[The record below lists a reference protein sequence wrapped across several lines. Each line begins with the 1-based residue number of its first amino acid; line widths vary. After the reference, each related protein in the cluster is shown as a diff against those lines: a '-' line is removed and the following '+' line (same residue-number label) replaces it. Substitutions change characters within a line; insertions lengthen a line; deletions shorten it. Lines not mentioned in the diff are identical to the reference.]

1 MSRPSTDEL
10 RELVAPSLRH
20 ARVDLEDL
28 QWGRGI
34 LRLVIDKPGGVTLD
48 DCERVSTAV
57 GAVLD
62 AYDPIA
68 ARYRL
73 EVTSPGAER
82 ALRQPEDWQTA
93 LGKNVRV
100 SFRQGESEM
109 VVEGFLAEISA
120 DVVTVVSKRRT
131 RRQEH
136 VVAMSDI
143 LSARIVVAI

>member
-1 MSRPSTDEL
+1 MPGPSPEAL

-20 ARVDLEDL
+20 ARVDLVDL

-34 LRLVIDKPGGVTLD
+34 LRLVIDRPGGVTLE

-57 GAVLD
+57 SSVLD

-68 ARYRL
+68 SRYRL

-82 ALRQPEDWQTA
+82 PLHQPEDWRAA

-100 SFRQGESEM
+100 LFVTGESET
-109 VVEGFLAEISA
+109 VIEGLLTEISQG
-120 DVVTVVSKRRT
+120 DITLVSKRRT
-131 RRQEH
+131 RKQEH
-136 VVAMSDI
+136 VVPRDAI
-143 LSARIVVAI
+143 RSARIVVAI

>member
-1 MSRPSTDEL
+1 
-10 RELVAPSLRH
+10 
-20 ARVDLEDL
+20 
-28 QWGRGI
+28 
-34 LRLVIDKPGGVTLD
+34 VTLE

-57 GAVLD
+57 SSVLD

-68 ARYRL
+68 SRYRL

-82 ALRQPEDWQTA
+82 PLRQPQDWQAA

-100 SFRQGESEM
+100 VFGDEESET
-109 VVEGFLAEISA
+109 VIEGLLAEIS
-120 DVVTVVSKRRT
+120 DRDITVVSKRRT

-136 VVAMSDI
+136 VVARDVI